1 VPQDVLAVIGVG
13 GMGQAIAR
21 RLGAGKTVLLA
32 DYNDETLQA
41 AAAALSADGHDV
53 HTRTVD
59 VASAESVRALA
70 KDAAALGRVT
80 QVAHTAGLSPSQA
93 DAPAVLAVDLLGVAL
108 VLDEFVDVI
117 APGGAGVVIA
127 SMAGHMF
134 PALAPEQELALVHQP
149 TDRSWIRVRNRQAGQ
164 PCSGARGQRGVGPPW
179 CADQLDQ
186 SGHHLHTD
194 GAAGAEFPARRRDAR
209 DDRDVSG
216 RSGGH
221 TGRHRRRRSVSP
233 RPRCV
238 VHHRNRCAR
247 RRWRRRRRARGHT
260 ANRRLIVHLV
270 LRTPA
275 MRASMRPSK
284 RPTVSPVVGLGAS
297 ARYRMVPMI
306 ASATASKSASA
317 RICPASAPC

>member
-41 AAAALSADGHDV
+41 AAAELSADGHDV

-134 PALAPEQELALVHQP
+134 PALAPEQELALAQTPAADLLQLPFISQLTEPGLAYGIAKQANHVRVRAASVAWGRRGARINSISPGIISTPMGQQELNSPLGDGMRAMIAMSAAGRVGTPDDIAAAAAFLLGPDASFITGTDVLVDGGVVAAARAGTPP
-149 TDRSWIRVRNRQAGQ
+149 TDG
-164 PCSGARGQRGVGPPW
+164 
-179 CADQLDQ
+179 
-186 SGHHLHTD
+186 
-194 GAAGAEFPARRRDAR
+194 
-209 DDRDVSG
+209 
-216 RSGGH
+216 
-221 TGRHRRRRSVSP
+221 
-233 RPRCV
+233 
-238 VHHRNRCAR
+238 
-247 RRWRRRRRARGHT
+247 
-260 ANRRLIVHLV
+260 
-270 LRTPA
+270 
-275 MRASMRPSK
+275 
-284 RPTVSPVVGLGAS
+284 
-297 ARYRMVPMI
+297 
-306 ASATASKSASA
+306 
-317 RICPASAPC
+317 